1 MVSKVFFIIKV
12 CGFADGYGSIRLDD
26 VDSVAV
32 ASTGDDYEVIIRINQ
47 AVVNTD
53 EYRLLLSMF
62 QSRYS
67 CTKVDN
73 DKIQFNMG
81 SRFGTIFHNRDTG
94 TSIVKFDLKGVAMG
108 FHICNPTEK
117 DLEILPMHEVTS

>member
-47 AVVNTD
+47 AVVNPD
-53 EYRLLLSMF
+53 EYWLLLSMF

-73 DKIQFNMG
+73 DTIQFNMG
-81 SRFGTIFHNRDTG
+81 SRFGIIFRNRDTV
-94 TSIVKFDLKGVAMG
+94 TSIVKFDLNVIVERV
-108 FHICNPTEK
+108 HTCTPRDK
-117 DLEILPMHEVTS
+117 DM